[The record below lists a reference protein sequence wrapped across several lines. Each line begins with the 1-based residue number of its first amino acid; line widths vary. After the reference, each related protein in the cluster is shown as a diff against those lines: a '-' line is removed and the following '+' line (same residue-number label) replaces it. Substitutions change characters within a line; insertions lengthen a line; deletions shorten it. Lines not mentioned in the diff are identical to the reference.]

1 MRLLKDIIRVI
12 RFLAQVANDIG
23 YSWGAVV
30 VIILAGTISG
40 VCNAGLIALIN
51 RGLAKLG
58 ATPASL
64 IWAFA
69 GLCILLPL
77 ARFLSN
83 ALLIRLAATSM
94 SDLRLQ
100 LSRRILRAPLHVLE
114 ELGKHRLM
122 ATLTDDVTIIAT
134 TLTTLPLLCM
144 HIAIVISSFVY
155 LAWLSGPL
163 FLGVIVFVL
172 FAVLAYQLPANK
184 AMGYFR
190 KVREE
195 YDALNKHFRAVTD
208 GTKEL
213 KLHRR
218 RRDAFFS
225 KLLKPTVKSL
235 ERNDVA
241 GNTVFEAASS
251 WGHILFFVLIG
262 LLIFVWPRFAVTS
275 TETVTGY
282 VLTLLYIITPL
293 QVVLSRLPHLS
304 RTSIA
309 LQRIEKFGFS
319 LMDQP
324 HQDSAS
330 DPDEAV
336 PAWNSLELAGVTHSY
351 HLEKENRSFTMGPID
366 LSIRRGELIFL
377 TGGNGSG
384 KTTFAKVLAG
394 LYVPE
399 AGKIRLDGE
408 PITDENRERYRQL
421 FSVVFSEIFLF
432 ESLLGLDSPEI
443 DNRASDYLIKL
454 ELDQK
459 VQVKDSLL
467 STLDLS
473 QGQRKRLALLTAYL
487 EDRPIYIFDEW
498 AADQDPV
505 FKDVFYYQILL
516 ELKSRGKTVIVIS
529 HDDRYY
535 DIADRIVKLDYG
547 KIEYSKTVEPAE
559 EVLLKMAV
567 PLESVP
573 NPAA

>member
-23 YSWGAVV
+23 YSWGVVV

-51 RGLAKLG
+51 SGLAKVG
-58 ATPASL
+58 AIPISL
-64 IWAFA
+64 IWSFA

-77 ARFLSN
+77 TRFLSN
-83 ALLIRLAATSM
+83 ALLIRLADKSM

-122 ATLTDDVTIIAT
+122 ATLTDDVTVIAT

-144 HIAIVISSFVY
+144 HIAIVVSSFVY
-155 LAWLSGPL
+155 LAWLSGSL

-172 FAVLAYQLPANK
+172 LAVLAYQLPAIK
-184 AMGYFR
+184 AMSYFR
-190 KVREE
+190 NVREE

-225 KLLKPTVKSL
+225 KLLEPTVKSL

-262 LLIFVWPRFAVTS
+262 LLIFVWPKVAVTS
-275 TETVTGY
+275 TETLTGY

-309 LQRIEKFGFS
+309 LQRIEQFGFS
-319 LMDQP
+319 LTDQP
-324 HQDSAS
+324 HEDGAS

-336 PAWNSLELAGVTHSY
+336 PAWNSLELAGITHSY

-366 LSIRRGELIFL
+366 LSIRSGELIFL

-384 KTTFAKVLAG
+384 KTTFAKVLTG

-399 AGKIRLDGE
+399 AGEIRLDGA

-443 DNRASDYLIKL
+443 DSRASDYLIKL

-487 EDRPIYIFDEW
+487 ENRPIYVFDEW

-567 PLESVP
+567 SLESVP
-573 NPAA
+573 NPAV

>member
-1 MRLLKDIIRVI
+1 MRLLKDISLVI
-12 RFLAQVANDIG
+12 RFLAHVANEIG
-23 YSWGAVV
+23 YSWGVVV
-30 VIILAGTISG
+30 VIILAGVVSG
-40 VCNAGLIALIN
+40 LCNAGLIALIN
-51 RGLAKLG
+51 TGLAKAQ
-58 ATPASL
+58 ATPQSL
-64 IWAFA
+64 VLAFA

-83 ALLIRLAATSM
+83 ALLIRLAAKSM

-100 LSRRILRAPLHVLE
+100 LSRRILNAPLQTLE
-114 ELGKHRLM
+114 GLGKHRLM
-122 ATLTDDVTIIAT
+122 ATLTDDVTTIAT

-144 HIAIVISSFVY
+144 HIAIVVGSFAY
-155 LAWLSGPL
+155 LAWLSWPL
-163 FLGVIVFVL
+163 FLSVIFFVL
-172 FAVLAYQLPANK
+172 LAVLAYQLPALK
-184 AMGYFR
+184 AMHYFR

-195 YDALNKHFRAVTD
+195 YDALYKHFRAVTD
-208 GTKEL
+208 GTREL
-213 KLHRR
+213 KLHRGR
-218 RRDAFFS
+218 REAFFS
-225 KLLKPTVKSL
+225 KLLQPTVKSL
-235 ERNDVA
+235 ERYDVA
-241 GNTVFEAASS
+241 GNTIFEAASS

-262 LLIFVWPRFAVTS
+262 LLLFAGPMFAATS
-275 TETVTGY
+275 TETLTGY

-309 LQRIEKFGFS
+309 LQRIEQLGFS
-319 LMDQP
+319 LTDQP
-324 HQDSAS
+324 HQDGAIARGK
-330 DPDEAV
+330 AV
-336 PAWNSLELAGVTHSY
+336 PAWSNLDLVGVTHSY
-351 HLEKENRSFTMGPID
+351 HLEKENRSFSMGPID
-366 LSIRRGELIFL
+366 LSIRPGDLIFL

-384 KTTFAKVLAG
+384 KTTLAKTLTG

-399 AGKIRLDGE
+399 EGEIRLDGK
-408 PITDENRERYRQL
+408 PITDENREHYRQL

-443 DNRASDYLIKL
+443 DNRASDYLVKL
-454 ELDQK
+454 ELEQN
-459 VQVKDSLL
+459 VQVKDGML

-487 EDRPIYIFDEW
+487 EDRPIYVFDEW

-505 FKDVFYYQILL
+505 FKDVFYYQLLL

-547 KIEYSKTVEPAE
+547 KIEYSKTLAPAAD
-559 EVLLKMAV
+559 VLPNV
-567 PLESVP
+567 PVSLESLP